1 MSSIPGVFAAGGVA
15 GCGAVIASH
24 PFETVK
30 IRMQLQGELLR
41 KSSQIIIYNGPIH
54 GLKVILCNEG
64 IRGVYSGFGAGSAYQ
79 LLLNGSRIGFY
90 EPIRSNL
97 TSTLYSDANK
107 QNFGMNVLSGALS
120 GIIGA
125 VLGSPFFL
133 VKTRMQTYSRA
144 VPMGTQHVY
153 TNTWSALKGIYRSE
167 GIKGLY
173 RGCDA
178 AIVRTGVGSSAQLP
192 CYYAA
197 KRVLIERTNMR
208 EGTVLYLISSSISG
222 CAVCCLMHP
231 VDTVMARM
239 YNQNGTLYR
248 GILDCLAKTISTE
261 GLLACYKGFLPHLA
275 RILPH
280 TILTLTIAEQAI
292 TVVKTLEKK
301 KTNIV

>member
-1 MSSIPGVFAAGGVA
+1 MSSIPSAFAAGGVA

-30 IRMQLQGELLR
+30 IRMQLQGELQKRSTQLR
-41 KSSQIIIYNGPIH
+41 IYNGPIH
-54 GLKVILCNEG
+54 GLKVILRDEG

-97 TSTLYSDANK
+97 TSIVSTNK
-107 QNFGMNVLSGALS
+107 SQQNFGVNIVSGALS

-133 VKTRMQTYSRA
+133 IKTRMQTYSP
-144 VPMGTQHVY
+144 VTPMGTQHIY
-153 TNTWSALKGIYRSE
+153 RNTWDAFRSIYGTE
-167 GIKGLY
+167 GLKGLY
-173 RGCDA
+173 RGYDA
-178 AIVRTGVGSSAQLP
+178 AIARTGMGSSVQLP

-197 KRVLIERTNMR
+197 KGVLIKHTGMQ
-208 EGTVLYLISSSISG
+208 EGTALHLISSSISG
-222 CAVCCLMHP
+222 CAVCCFMHP
-231 VDTVMARM
+231 VDTIMSRM
-239 YNQNGTLYR
+239 YNQNGGLYR
-248 GILDCLAKTISTE
+248 SIFDCLAKTISTQ

-280 TILTLTIAEQAI
+280 TVLTLTLAEQAMA
-292 TVVKTLEKK
+292 VVKVFEKD
-301 KTNIV
+301 TAQV

>member
-30 IRMQLQGELLR
+30 IRMQLQGELR
-41 KSSQIIIYNGPIH
+41 KTSSQTRIYNGPLH
-54 GLKVILCNEG
+54 GLKVILRNEG
-64 IRGVYSGFGAGSAYQ
+64 IRGIYSGFGAGSAYQ

-90 EPIRSNL
+90 EPIRSTL
-97 TSTLYSDANK
+97 TSLLYADAKK
-107 QNFGMNVLSGALS
+107 QSFGINVFSGALS

-133 VKTRMQTYSRA
+133 VKTRMQTYSRVA
-144 VPMGTQHVY
+144 PMGTQYVY
-153 TNTWSALKGIYRSE
+153 KSTWDALRRVYRVE
-167 GIKGLY
+167 GLRGLY

-178 AIVRTGVGSSAQLP
+178 AILRTGVGSSAQLP

-197 KRVLIERTNMR
+197 KRVLVERMNMK
-208 EGTVLYLISSSISG
+208 EGTGLHLVGSSISG

-231 VDTVMARM
+231 VDTIMARM

-248 GILDCLAKTISTE
+248 GIFDCLTKTVMTE

-280 TILTLTIAEQAI
+280 TVLTLTIAEQAI
-292 TVVKTLEKK
+292 AVVKTLERKE
-301 KTNIV
+301 TDFL